1 LFFPEIITDKKGK
14 QRKNCPAKN
23 MMTPFEKLKSI
34 PDAKKHLKF
43 DVIFEI
49 LEQFVME
56 MSDNEAVKLLQKER
70 RKLFNQI
77 FESDRYLA

>member
-1 LFFPEIITDKKGK
+1 
-14 QRKNCPAKN
+14 
-23 MMTPFEKLKSI
+23 
-34 PDAKKHLKF
+34 LKF

>member
-1 LFFPEIITDKKGK
+1 
-14 QRKNCPAKN
+14 
-23 MMTPFEKLKSI
+23 MTPFKKLKSI
-34 PDAKKHLKF
+34 PDAKKYLKS

-49 LEQFVME
+49 IEQFVME